1 MEVCMNQSL
10 AFGAELNADTFAD
23 FVKRLHHDCVGEGV
37 NDHYTAD
44 ALFIV
49 QEKVIIQGIDKEYVD
64 DWCVY
69 HDERTW
75 YSPVDYWKS
84 LDKSDKADLNKICKE
99 SWGETFLKL
108 NSLLQWD
115 VLSGLDEHIVSGYAE
130 RWEYVCA
137 HFTKDAAEA
146 FIARKK
152 HDYRDGLRVYVDSQY
167 WAWEF
172 NAIKNALINGK
183 LVFKA

>member
-1 MEVCMNQSL
+1 MKDKTMDQSL

-23 FVKRLHHDCVGEGV
+23 FVKRLHHDCVGKGV
-37 NDHYTAD
+37 SDHCTAD

-64 DWCVY
+64 GWCVY

-84 LDKSDKADLNKICKE
+84 LDKSEKADLNKICKE

-108 NSLLQWD
+108 NSLWQWD

-130 RWEYVCA
+130 RWQYVCA

-152 HDYRDGLRVYVDSQY
+152 HDHHELRVYVESQY

-183 LVFKA
+183 LVFNA